1 MRLPFA
7 GLALFLLA
15 ACAPA
20 TTQNKTVSI
29 TLPTGETCLWA
40 GEGATLAFEGKRL
53 TYTCG
58 SAALG
63 LVGELQFSGADLS
76 VEKVT
81 VANAEVAASEIVTGR
96 IATVILQMGETC
108 AFAGEGA
115 TLAVDNKC
123 VNYTCSGDNVL
134 LGDFNYSNG
143 VVTVEQGVVTRATEG
158 TVVRPSQTVIVQALT
173 LQ

>member
-1 MRLPFA
+1 MRLSFI
-7 GLALFLLA
+7 GLSLFLLA

-20 TTQNKTVSI
+20 TVQNNPVSV

-53 TYTCG
+53 NYTCG
-58 SAALG
+58 SAASG
-63 LVGELQFSGADLS
+63 LVGDLQFSGADLS

-81 VANAEVAASEIVTGR
+81 VANTEITASEMVTGR
-96 IATVILQMGETC
+96 IATLTLQTGETC

-115 TLAVDNKC
+115 TLTADDKR

-134 LGDFNYSNG
+134 LGDFSYTNG
-143 VVTVEQGVVTRATEG
+143 VVTIEQGVVTRATES
-158 TVVRPSQTVIVQALT
+158 TSVQPLQAVTVQALI